1 VRGFLASLL
10 PWELG
15 SCWISASDYEPEWV
29 LFVAI
34 THRLFGDSWL
44 PWSRHHL
51 YCLLG
56 VDLGGAIRAVV
67 LVSWPWVFWFLL
79 MLFSGWFF
87 RYKERIEKRKYRIL
101 LSPSISAVI
110 DGIWSLS
117 YSFWAHSSPS
127 TLARIHRLAFGTTA
141 THGMLLQAFGSIRT
155 PSPTGLSCLKIS
167 LTLCCTYKDTNLG
180 KVHGLCWAFDPPEA
194 STFDELEK
202 IRIFLFITLLDIFI
216 LRREWFRQLII
227 SHDEIHV
234 SIKILLWSDGV

>member
-1 VRGFLASLL
+1 MGRSEQWFLFLG
-10 PWELG
+10 LG
-15 SCWISASDYEPEWV
+15 S
-29 LFVAI
+29 F
-34 THRLFGDSWL
+34 DSFWCC
-44 PWSRHHL
+44 S
-51 YCLLG
+51 
-56 VDLGGAIRAVV
+56 VDG
-67 LVSWPWVFWFLL
+67 
-79 MLFSGWFF
+79 FF

-234 SIKILLWSDGV
+234 TMLVLKFYCGPMGFNRKLTNGAPIGLFFGMLSGCRFWHQRTSWRSKE